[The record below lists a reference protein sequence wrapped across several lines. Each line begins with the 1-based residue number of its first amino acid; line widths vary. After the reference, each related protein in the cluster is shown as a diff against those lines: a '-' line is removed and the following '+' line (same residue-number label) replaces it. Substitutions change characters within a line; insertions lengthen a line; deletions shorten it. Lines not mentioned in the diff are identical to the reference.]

1 LAELADKEL
10 SMHGEVEATL
20 FTELAVAV
28 KVEARKALVERML
41 VQEVERTQQV
51 VLALM
56 Q

>member
-10 SMHGEVEATL
+10 SMHGEVESTL
-20 FTELAVAV
+20 FTELAVAD

-41 VQEVERTQQV
+41 VQVAERTRPV